1 MDGYV
6 WASVLWCLWAL
17 FSLWSR
23 DRERTEL
30 LANPEKFR
38 REQSEL
44 KPVPGRETPESRL
57 QTNQE
62 SSDFL
67 RKALAVVVVVTL
79 AYLAGR
85 NS

>member
-1 MDGYV
+1 MDGFV
-6 WASVLWCLWAL
+6 LVSALWCLWASV
-17 FSLWSR
+17 SLWFH

-30 LANPEKFR
+30 LVNPEKFR
-38 REQSEL
+38 REQWEM

-57 QTNQE
+57 QTIQE

-67 RKALAVVVVVTL
+67 RKALAIVVVVTV

>member
-1 MDGYV
+1 MDGFV
-6 WASVLWCLWAL
+6 WASAIWCLWASV
-17 FSLWSR
+17 SLWLH

-38 REQSEL
+38 REQMEM
-44 KPVPGRETPESRL
+44 KPVPGTETPESRL
-57 QTNQE
+57 QTIRE
-62 SSDFL
+62 DRDFL
-67 RKALAVVVVVTL
+67 RKALAVAVVVTV